1 MTKLSFTQRSTLP
14 KLLSGLL
21 VSVSLIIII
30 GACAD
35 ASSTDL
41 PAPATTAP
49 AVTGTREPNLAS
61 ASPTHGGAHVLAPT
75 AAQPGSTAYPQP
87 YPPPEGTSGSY
98 PPPPSPTLSP
108 SQVSQEGPLP
118 PNFYFPFIIGGIP
131 PATSTPLPPTATL
144 PPPATLPP
152 TPSPTPAWPEPLTG
166 QPASKIGLHVIA
178 VNADPYVLEFVR
190 RVHPRVINAPAD
202 AAGLALIKAASPG
215 TVTLSRVDV
224 PGQNVW
230 VDTVPD
236 AAAAA
241 NHYVDVNLQK
251 YQQNPSVDYWL
262 GINEFNPQSVADWN
276 WFTTFE
282 ATRACTMQAHGLHAA
297 IGDFGVG
304 WPNSYDQM
312 TLFLPALEAAHRCG
326 AIFSVHEYNGPLLS
340 CGVATNTPG
349 IIPGAPALSVPAG
362 ALTLRYRFW
371 YESFLKPRHL
381 DDVPLVVTELSALGG
396 PVGSNTCGGQG
407 DMTWKAYQK
416 SWIKLGLGATGPEA
430 YVNVLA
436 WYDAELKKDPYVLGA
451 AIFTAGEYNG
461 NPWYAFDVH
470 DVLVP
475 LAQYEAQP

>member
-1 MTKLSFTQRSTLP
+1 MTKLSLTQRSTLP
-14 KLLSGLL
+14 KLIGGLMTCMI
-21 VSVSLIIII
+21 LIILN
-30 GACAD
+30 GACSD
-35 ASSTDL
+35 ATTDS

-49 AVTGTREPNLAS
+49 DVSGTAEPNLAP
-61 ASPTHGGAHVLAPT
+61 ASPTSGGAHVLAPT
-75 AAQPGSTAYPQP
+75 AAQPGQTLSPQP
-87 YPPPEGTSGSY
+87 YPPPQETSGFY
-98 PPPPSPTLSP
+98 PPPASPTSSP
-108 SQVSQEGPLP
+108 SQESPAGTQLP
-118 PNFYFPFIIGGIP
+118 PSFYFPIIIGGIP

-144 PPPATLPP
+144 PPTP
-152 TPSPTPAWPEPLTG
+152 TPMPAWPEPFSG
-166 QPASKIGLHVIA
+166 QPASKLGLHVIA
-178 VNADPYVLEFVR
+178 VNADPYVLEFTR
-190 RVHPRVINAPAD
+190 RVHPWVINAPAD
-202 AAGLALIKAASPG
+202 PAGLALIKAVSPG

-282 ATRACTMQAHGLHAA
+282 ATRACAMQAHGLHAA

-326 AIFSVHEYNGPLLS
+326 AIFSVHEYNGPMLN
-340 CGVATNTPG
+340 CGVVVNTPG

-381 DDVPLVVTELSALGG
+381 DDVKLVVTELSALGG
-396 PVGSNTCGGQG
+396 AVGSNTCGGQG

-436 WYDAELKKDPYVLGA
+436 WYDAELRKDPYVLGA

-475 LAQYEAQP
+475 LAQYEARLQP